1 MVFSYYN
8 YHAQNENFSFCES
21 TNGVLVTLPFFFA
34 QVNKLRS
41 FEENGG
47 RKTFYII
54 IVTKDTRVAKGS
66 ISFYIRT
73 IMGASFKFQMGS
85 GPIWMDDV
93 QCKGHET
100 SLTQC
105 SFNGYGIHNFDH
117 RDDAGVYCTVNFVYK
132 EGDPNSVLRR
142 NAIAKG

>member
-1 MVFSYYN
+1 MEV
-8 YHAQNENFSFCES
+8 E
-21 TNGVLVTLPFFFA
+21 
-34 QVNKLRS
+34 
-41 FEENGG
+41 
-47 RKTFYII
+47 KTFYII

-73 IMGASFKFQMGS
+73 IMGASFKFQKGS

-105 SFNGYGIHNFDH
+105 SFNGYGIHNCDH

>member
-1 MVFSYYN
+1 MRYLK
-8 YHAQNENFSFCES
+8 QNVYGLFLLQLSCAEWELFLLWKHEW
-21 TNGVLVTLPFFFA
+21 GLVTLPFFFA

-73 IMGASFKFQMGS
+73 IMGASFKFKMGS

-105 SFNGYGIHNFDH
+105 SFNGYGIHNCDH
-117 RDDAGVYCTVNFVYK
+117 RDDLGFYCTVNFV
-132 EGDPNSVLRR
+132 
-142 NAIAKG
+142 